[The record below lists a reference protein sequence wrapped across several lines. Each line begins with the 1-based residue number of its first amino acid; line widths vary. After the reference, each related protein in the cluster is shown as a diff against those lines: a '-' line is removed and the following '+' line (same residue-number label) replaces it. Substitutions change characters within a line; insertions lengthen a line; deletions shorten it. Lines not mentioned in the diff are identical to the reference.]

1 MKTPYSH
8 PLPFPKTNAN
18 AWLYSGQDKYP
29 YPVPPTE
36 FYPEY
41 TWPRSLCNFAPE
53 CPYEDDFSDLTAAKE
68 CTNAMKFGCP
78 LFLTQF
84 SEFEEFGECKGLELF
99 EIGQDET
106 EDYTDED
113 LEKIITN
120 FEKLQKIHRAPLVVL
135 GHGED
140 QGLLKKAGLPSAG
153 WVSKIW
159 RKGKKF
165 FGDFKDVPKKVV
177 DVIKKKAYRF
187 PSVEIY
193 RNFVFQGEEYGP
205 VLRRVALLGADI
217 PRVKSLDDILARYE
231 EDDEG
236 SFILPVTRQGDQES
250 ETHWLGGEPMKKEK
264 RTIPIKE
271 ITGGFKLNEE
281 ITRGDKVIGKLE
293 EVLDFGL
300 VITIDPEETFEED
313 QELFGNDSEAKAKIG
328 VAPVEVKI
336 DIAAIKGTFKKGEKV
351 ETEKKK
357 KAKVVEVKKDELV
370 IKTTEGTPPPDKG
383 EVIVGKESNAKA
395 MVGKELKKDYP
406 YPAVKKASEIAA
418 AKAAAVKKAAEDGTT
433 AIGKDMAE
441 LKSQVDVLT
450 KQITNKNAEIQ
461 DLTKRSDVQ
470 EQRLQTTESER
481 SAEKMAAHAKE
492 VDRFCEDLKRKG
504 LAPAV
509 IDEGENGQGGLR
521 SYMMALD
528 WQKPIKFS
536 EGEEEKTAWQRFSE
550 FMGTVMDK
558 QADGSLFVPLEE
570 IGQTEDTG
578 EVIPD
583 DVDEEGAKLDREV
596 TIYAEE
602 KKISYPEALDAVL
615 KAKEAE
621 AKRKK

>member
-1 MKTPYSH
+1 MKNPYSY
-8 PLPFPKTNAN
+8 PLPFPKSDQAT
-18 AWLYSGQDKYP
+18 WLYSGQDKYP
-29 YPVPPTE
+29 FPIPPTE
-36 FYPEY
+36 YYPEY
-41 TWPRSLCNFAPE
+41 TWPKSLCNFAPE
-53 CPYEDDFSDLTAAKE
+53 CSYEDDFSDLAAAKE
-68 CTNAMKFGCP
+68 CSQAMKFGCP

-106 EDYTDED
+106 KDYTDED

-135 GHGED
+135 GHDED
-140 QGLLKKAGLPSAG
+140 QGLLKKSGLPSAG
-153 WVSKIW
+153 WVSRIW

-217 PRVKSLDDILARYE
+217 PRVKSLDDVLARYE
-231 EDDEG
+231 EDEQG
-236 SFILPVTRQGDQES
+236 SFVLPVTRQEDQES

-271 ITGGFKLNEE
+271 KTGDFKVNEE
-281 ITRGDKVIGKLE
+281 ITRGEKVIGKLE
-293 EVLDFGL
+293 EILDFGL
-300 VITIDPEETFEED
+300 VIMIDPEEVFEED

-336 DIAAIKGTFKKGEKV
+336 DIAGIKGTFKTGEKI

-357 KAKVVEVKKDELV
+357 KAEVIEVKKDELK

-395 MVGKELKKDYP
+395 MVGKELKKEYP
-406 YPAVKKASEIAA
+406 YPEVKKAAEIAA
-418 AKAAAVKKAAEDGTT
+418 EKAAAAKKAAEDGSM
-433 AIGKDMAE
+433 GKDVAE

-450 KQITNKNAEIQ
+450 KQITDKNAEIT
-461 DLTKRSDVQ
+461 DLTKRSETQ
-470 EQRLQTTESER
+470 EQRLKKTETERDSE
-481 SAEKMAAHAKE
+481 KLAAHAKD
-492 VDRFCEDLKRKG
+492 VDRFCEDLKQKG

-509 IDEGENGQGGLR
+509 IDEGEKGQGGLR

-528 WQKPIKFS
+528 WQNPIKFA

-558 QADGSLFVPLEE
+558 QKDGSLFVPLEK
-570 IGQTEDTG
+570 IGQTEDTD

-583 DVDEEGAKLDREV
+583 GVDEEGAKLDREV
-596 TIYAEE
+596 TAYSEE
-602 KKISYPEALDAVL
+602 KKISYPDALAEVL
-615 KAKEAE
+615 KKKEAE
-621 AKRKK
+621 AKK